1 MADETMLD
9 KPTIDKTSRV
19 PLHVQP
25 AKHFDLRL
33 KMMSLVALM
42 VAALTVGGLSSRA
55 SELGRIKRRLCH
67 QLWSIIPA

>member
-1 MADETMLD
+1 MLD

-33 KMMSLVALM
+33 KMMSLVAL

-55 SELGRIKRRLCH
+55 SELGRIERRLCH

>member
-42 VAALTVGGLSSRA
+42 VAR
-55 SELGRIKRRLCH
+55 
-67 QLWSIIPA
+67 